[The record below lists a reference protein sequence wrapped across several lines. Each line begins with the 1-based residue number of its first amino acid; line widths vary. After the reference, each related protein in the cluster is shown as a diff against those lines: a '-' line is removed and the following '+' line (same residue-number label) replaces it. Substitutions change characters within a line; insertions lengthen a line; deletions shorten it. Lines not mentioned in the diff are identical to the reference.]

1 MASLRE
7 QRRKTPP
14 GLFHLKTS
22 LLACSTVQEAD
33 FALAD
38 LSVTADRAT
47 VSDYTTGFYFGDII
61 LLTTRPDPAPV
72 GRTFYFRPFHWLV
85 YVLLGC
91 GLVVMTAVLAWIEI
105 WCVRVYNC
113 SHPAEDRKSEP
124 TVASSVVEAVET
136 LFGAMLGRGKQM
148 TA

>member
-1 MASLRE
+1 M
-7 QRRKTPP
+7 
-14 GLFHLKTS
+14 
-22 LLACSTVQEAD
+22 LACSTVQEAD

-38 LSVTADRAT
+38 LTVTSDRAT
-47 VSDYTTGFYFGDII
+47 VSDYTKGFYFGDFI
-61 LLTTRPDPAPV
+61 LLTSRPDPTPV

-91 GLVVMTAVLAWIEI
+91 GLVVMTAALVWLERRY
-105 WCVRVYNC
+105 VKVYNC
-113 SHPAEDRKSEP
+113 SHPAKDRKSEP